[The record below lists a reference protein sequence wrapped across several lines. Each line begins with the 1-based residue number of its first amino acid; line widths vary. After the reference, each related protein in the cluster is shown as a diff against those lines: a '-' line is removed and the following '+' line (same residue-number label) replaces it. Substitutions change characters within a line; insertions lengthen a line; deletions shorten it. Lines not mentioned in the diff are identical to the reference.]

1 MANNS
6 KPPKYDLQKIFK
18 LAAYTVA
25 GALVLNIIFGQPKED
40 IDQSPSMRDSFSQ
53 QGYGRQ
59 SLTQSS
65 NFGTIPYS
73 SFLEFLDRGDIK
85 RVQVQ
90 KENTGQTVVR
100 GTTRNG
106 SSFSSNVIDDPWLVD
121 RLQKAGVEFS
131 APKIE
136 EPSPFGR
143 MLFSLLPAILIVGAM
158 LYMMRAQAGAARGGL
173 GSFAGNKAKLLTK
186 NDIKVTF
193 DDVEGVQEAKE
204 DLVEIVDFL
213 KNPKKYERLGGKIPK
228 GVLLVGPP
236 GTGKTL
242 IARAVAGEA
251 GVPFFSISG
260 SDFVEMFVGVGA
272 SRVRKMFEEG
282 RNHAPCII
290 FIDEIDA
297 IGRRRSSGMG
307 NNNDEREQTLNQI
320 LVEMDGFNTS
330 SGLILIAATNRPE
343 ILDPALKRP
352 GRFDREV
359 VVGLP
364 DINGR
369 ERILGVHTRNVPLD
383 PDVELHV
390 LARGTPGFSGA
401 DLANLVNEAAL
412 SAARN
417 NRSAVTMH
425 DFESAKDKIMMGAE
439 RKSMVMSDADKACT
453 AYHEA
458 GHALTVLHQK
468 HSDPIHK
475 ATIIPRGRALGM
487 VMRLPEK
494 DAVSMSLAQIKANLV
509 VAYGGREAEL
519 LKFGAE
525 SVTTGAS
532 GDIQYA
538 TNLARRMVT
547 EWGMSEKLGRVR
559 YVDDQQGAFL
569 GGMGGMKNVS
579 EDTARLID
587 AEVKRLT
594 DEAEAE
600 ARRILTQ
607 HSDQLETIAQALL
620 EYETLSG
627 AEIKGV
633 LRGEKPVRTPPTP
646 ANDSVKDSGTQ
657 DETPPQAG
665 PTPGPV

>member
-412 SAARN
+412 
-417 NRSAVTMH
+417 
-425 DFESAKDKIMMGAE
+425 
-439 RKSMVMSDADKACT
+439 
-453 AYHEA
+453 
-458 GHALTVLHQK
+458 TVLHQK